1 MDTPSHR
8 LTLLVALIAA
18 VGAAKCY
25 GQDQCSGSDLVEVRS
40 LAALPTGIRQL
51 LPRGTGHDGIADRG
65 GRFNVTDALTRETAA
80 LPMRRF
86 TLAAVGATCAVV
98 AIEYGGIAHGFGT
111 REYRLIGEV
120 WREVWPATA
129 QGGLS
134 REPKSVSDL
143 LR

>member
-1 MDTPSHR
+1 M
-8 LTLLVALIAA
+8 
-18 VGAAKCY
+18 
-25 GQDQCSGSDLVEVRS
+25 EVLEVKS

-51 LPRGTGHDGIADRG
+51 LPSGTGHDGIADTG
-65 GRFNVTDALTRETAA
+65 GRFNVSDALTPETAA

-86 TLAAVGATCAVV
+86 NLAAVGATCAVV
-98 AIEYGGIAHGFGT
+98 AIEYGGIAHGFET
-111 REYRLIGEV
+111 REYHLIDGV
-120 WREVWPATA
+120 WRVAA